1 VDTKLDKKIT
11 LYGFNNLTKSLSFN
25 IYDVCY
31 AESQKD
37 KNHYLIYI
45 DEQYNS
51 ERLTNI
57 LCTVTDMIGA
67 HVLNISKQDYEPQG
81 ASAAILITEEAI
93 AKHVIDPSCNKGK
106 IVFENAKDSVL
117 AHLDKSHVTVHTYPE
132 FHPEKDITTFRVDI
146 DVSTCGR
153 ISPLKA
159 LDFLISSFDSDI
171 ISIDY
176 RVRGF
181 TRDVNGNKYY
191 IDHEINSIQNFINT
205 DTLNAY
211 DAIDVNVYQSNIFH
225 TKMIRKEIDLSN
237 YLFNTDVYDLKPEK
251 RRQIR
256 DKLYRE
262 MIEIYY
268 GTNIYK

>member
-1 VDTKLDKKIT
+1 
-11 LYGFNNLTKSLSFN
+11 
-25 IYDVCY
+25 
-31 AESQKD
+31 
-37 KNHYLIYI
+37 
-45 DEQYNS
+45 
-51 ERLTNI
+51 
-57 LCTVTDMIGA
+57 
-67 HVLNISKQDYEPQG
+67 
-81 ASAAILITEEAI
+81 
-93 AKHVIDPSCNKGK
+93 
-106 IVFENAKDSVL
+106 
-117 AHLDKSHVTVHTYPE
+117 VHTYPE

-146 DVSTCGR
+146 DVSTCGK

-191 IDHEINSIQNFINT
+191 IDHEINSIQNFINN
-205 DTLNAY
+205 DTLSEY

-225 TKMIRKEIDLSN
+225 TKMIRKEIDLNN
-237 YLFNTDVYDLKPEK
+237 YLFNTDVYALKPEK
-251 RRQIR
+251 RREIR